1 MKRFTELFFAT
12 VTLVVIVLF
21 FTGRCRE
28 TKQDYKYIRKTD
40 TIYDERIIRD
50 TFRTFVYR
58 TETVQ
63 IPVEVDTGKILQA
76 YFEKRYYTD
85 TLKNDTDAF
94 IRVDELIT
102 QNRIS
107 ERELTFINRRPTVI
121 NNTTVQVPIEKEL
134 REFSV
139 GASLMFR
146 EREFEP
152 GFKLGIRQKRV
163 SYDFSYF
170 PLSGAVVLGVDFN
183 FKVKGKR

>member
-1 MKRFTELFFAT
+1 MKRFTELFFAIL
-12 VTLVVIVLF
+12 TL
-21 FTGRCRE
+21 TGRCRE
-28 TKQDYKYIRKTD
+28 TKQDYKYIFKTD
-40 TIYDERIIRD
+40 TVRDMRVVRD

-63 IPVEVDTGKILQA
+63 VPVEVDTGEIFQA

-121 NNTTVQVPIEKEL
+121 NNTVVQVPIEKEM

-146 EREFEP
+146 DRSFDP
-152 GFKLGIRQKRV
+152 GLKFGVRKDKL
-163 SYDFSYF
+163 SYGATYY
-170 PLSGAVVLGVDFN
+170 PLSRTVVLGVDFN